1 MKKTLCL
8 IFVTVLLAC
17 TLLPVLTAC
26 DENGAGATDKL
37 YVYNWENYIDPAI
50 IKEDFPA
57 YYKEVTGRSL
67 DLVYTTFD
75 TNETMMTKVL
85 KGDANVDLICPS
97 EYAIEKLMRAGC
109 LENQRDV
116 YNDIKL
122 QLERLDIS
130 LDALSSLKN
139 DSYGNIEPAIMN
151 VIKPMFD
158 GLESA
163 DGKTYNMT
171 EYMVPYFWGT
181 LGILYNTSVIS
192 QEELEEYGWGVL
204 WNRQNNE
211 KLYNKILM
219 KDSVRDSY
227 AAAVFYMYENT
238 VNGRDYDRLPAGYE
252 EKSVQELINCT
263 DDAMLEA
270 AKQVLTQQRDII
282 SGYEV
287 DFGKDDM
294 INEIVYA
301 DFAWSGDA
309 LWAIEE
315 GDYDEDTDTYQLGY
329 YVPPV
334 ASNIWYDGWV
344 VPKTVRNKLAA
355 MMFIEYMCRPE
366 IAIRNSIEVCY
377 SSAVAKDIMK
387 NNEEVCAYIEENEYD
402 VDEYFDD
409 EARYPQIN
417 SSLGVMQDFGD
428 KNEALVQMW
437 LRAKSGGVSPSLGW
451 ILLGIALAIGL
462 AIGAYFV
469 IQALKLHPRKL
480 SAVKDGDK
488 K

>member
-8 IFVTVLLAC
+8 IITAALLAC
-17 TLLPVLTAC
+17 ALLPVLAAC
-26 DENGAGATDKL
+26 DSGGVGGTDKL
-37 YVYNWENYIDPAI
+37 YVYNWENYIDLGI

-67 DLVYTTFD
+67 EIVYTTFD

-97 EYAIEKLMRAGC
+97 EYSIEKLMRADC
-109 LENQRDV
+109 LLNQRDV
-116 YNDIKL
+116 YNDVKP
-122 QLERLDIS
+122 QLERYGVS
-130 LDALSSLKN
+130 LEAMSSIN
-139 DSYGNIEPAIMN
+139 DDGYGNIEPGIMD
-151 VIKPMFD
+151 VIKPMFN
-158 GLESA
+158 GLEGA

-192 QEELEEYGWGVL
+192 LEELEEYGWGVL
-204 WNRQNNE
+204 WNRQDNK

-227 AAAVFYMYENT
+227 AAAVFYMYEYGLLPDGISPT
-238 VNGRDYDRLPAGYE
+238 YDKPFAEL
-252 EKSVQELINCT
+252 SVQELINCT

-315 GDYDEDTDTYQLGY
+315 GDYDEDADAYQLGY

-355 MMFIEYMCRPE
+355 MLFIEYMCRPE

-417 SSLGVMQDFGD
+417 ETLGVMQDFGD
-428 KNEALVQMW
+428 KNDALVQMW
-437 LRAKSGGVSPSLGW
+437 LRAKSGGVSPSLGR
-451 ILLGIALAIGL
+451 ILLGIALAVGL
-462 AIGAYFV
+462 ALGAYFAA
-469 IQALKLHPRKL
+469 QAFKARPRK
-480 SAVKDGDK
+480 SK
-488 K
+488 KVPQNA

>member
-8 IFVTVLLAC
+8 IITAALLAC
-17 TLLPVLTAC
+17 ALLPVLAAC
-26 DENGAGATDKL
+26 DSGGVGGTDKL
-37 YVYNWENYIDPAI
+37 YVYNWENYIDLGI

-67 DLVYTTFD
+67 EIVYTTFD

-97 EYAIEKLMRAGC
+97 EYSIEKLMRADC
-109 LENQRDV
+109 LLNQRDV
-116 YNDIKL
+116 YNDVKP
-122 QLERLDIS
+122 QLERYGVS
-130 LDALSSLKN
+130 LEAMSSIN
-139 DSYGNIEPAIMN
+139 DDGYGNIEPGIMD

-158 GLESA
+158 GLEGA

-192 QEELEEYGWGVL
+192 LEELEEYGWGVL
-204 WNRQNNE
+204 WNRQDNK

-227 AAAVFYMYENT
+227 AAAVFYMYEYGLLPDGISPT
-238 VNGRDYDRLPAGYE
+238 YDKPFAEL
-252 EKSVQELINCT
+252 SVQELINCT

-315 GDYDEDTDTYQLGY
+315 GDYDEDTDVYQLGY

-355 MMFIEYMCRPE
+355 MLFIEYMCRPE

-417 SSLGVMQDFGD
+417 ETLGVMQDFGD
-428 KNEALVQMW
+428 KNDALVQMW

-451 ILLGIALAIGL
+451 ILLGIALAVGL
-462 AIGAYFV
+462 ALGAYFAA
-469 IQALKLHPRKL
+469 QAFKARPRK
-480 SAVKDGDK
+480 SK
-488 K
+488 KVPQNA